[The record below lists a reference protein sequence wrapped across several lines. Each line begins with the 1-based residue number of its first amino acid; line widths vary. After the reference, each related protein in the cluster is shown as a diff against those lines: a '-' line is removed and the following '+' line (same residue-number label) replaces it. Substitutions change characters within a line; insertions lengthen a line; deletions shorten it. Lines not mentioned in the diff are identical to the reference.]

1 MEGLAALQYFRILFP
16 SDDYVEDLL
25 LSRLHR
31 IILEVIP
38 GDLQE
43 ELQKSSNAEINMNN
57 TGGRSAL
64 SWAALRGDHTA
75 VMFVF
80 EAGAYVD
87 QSEVDRETPQL
98 YSIERDNATCME
110 LLLKADPDSLHRNNR
125 GRDALLK
132 ALDSMDKQTRALYQA
147 SAGSGG

>member
-1 MEGLAALQYFRILFP
+1 MQYFRTLFP
-16 SDDYVEDLL
+16 SEGYVEDLL

-31 IILEVIP
+31 NILEVMP

-43 ELQKSSNAEINMNN
+43 ELQKSSNAEINMTN

-64 SWAALRGDHTA
+64 SRAALRVDHTA
-75 VMFVF
+75 VDLVL
-80 EAGAYVD
+80 EAGADVD
-87 QSEVDRETPQL
+87 QSDVDREIPQL

-110 LLLKADPDSLHRNNR
+110 LLLKADADPTHRNNR

-132 ALDSMDKQTRALYQA
+132 ALDSKDKQPRALYQA
-147 SAGSGG
+147 YAGSGG

>member
-1 MEGLAALQYFRILFP
+1 M
-16 SDDYVEDLL
+16 
-25 LSRLHR
+25 
-31 IILEVIP
+31 P

-43 ELQKSSNAEINMNN
+43 ELQKSSNAEINMTN

-75 VMFVF
+75 VNLVL
-80 EAGAYVD
+80 EAGADVD

-132 ALDSMDKQTRALYQA
+132 ALDSMDKQTRALSQA